1 MTAAYPGA
9 PTALAAPSPSDRRC
23 PSGAIVSG
31 IGGVL
36 LAVLGGI
43 LGFLLLLA
51 GIIWMVV
58 QRRRTA

>member
-1 MTAAYPGA
+1 MSIG
-9 PTALAAPSPSDRRC
+9 
-23 PSGAIVSG
+23 GIFSG

-51 GIIWMVV
+51 SIIWMVV
-58 QRRRTA
+58 QRGRTA